1 MARCV
6 NTHASGW
13 NRINKSKDIEMSL
26 IKQLWLAIIFI
37 LVLATG
43 GSFVLSTLSSKN
55 YLEEQLTLK
64 NLDNVTSLA
73 LSMSQMQKDPTT
85 IDLLI
90 SAQFDSGHYRYIGL
104 FDPNGKL
111 ISERVNSNS
120 KTKAPTWFT
129 KLIPIKAQS
138 GAAEVQDG
146 WKQYGSLTLESDS
159 NFAFDKL
166 WDSTIQIALWAS
178 LIGLLACYGGGKIL
192 EKILKPLTEVVNQAK
207 AIGENRFISIAEP
220 KTTEFK
226 AVVNAMNGL
235 SNRIKHT
242 VTEESSRLEKLR
254 YQANFEPITGL
265 MNFEYFI
272 RRVNASISHEETF
285 SSGILIITRL
295 SNLALIDQTL
305 GHQETN
311 ALLKKIGDALDH
323 ECKNHPY
330 LYAAR
335 LTGTDFGIFC
345 NQPLDIDTLGLQIK
359 ELLINLSQTKQ
370 ELLSANFL
378 TVAINVTK
386 SDAAENLVSI
396 LEAAEKFITFVDSVV
411 DKMNIKHRNTLHV
424 INHSDLAQ
432 YRNEDHEKWLK
443 LLTYALD
450 NRRIKLE
457 PYPVVNQHGLLIH
470 NESPVR
476 LQLEPDGKWFCAGE
490 FIGWAT
496 QLNLMSRVDE
506 LVLET
511 ALGKL
516 ATSAES
522 ISINV
527 SASAICNP
535 EFIEKSCKLIKL
547 NISIANRLYF
557 EVPERSAFEYPTE
570 FRHFCS
576 QVKLLGCKVGIEHV
590 GAHISRLGELYDIG
604 LDYIKIDVSII
615 KDIDNSE
622 ANKTLLRGLCMIA
635 HSIGVM
641 AIAEGVKTDDE
652 QATLKQIGIDGMT
665 GPGIQQ
671 FNAGKL

>member
-1 MARCV
+1 MARCI
-6 NTHASGW
+6 NTHAGGW
-13 NRINKSKDIEMSL
+13 NRINESKDIEMSL
-26 IKQLWLAIIFI
+26 KKQLWLAIIFI

-55 YLEEQLTLK
+55 YLEEQLQLK
-64 NLDNVTSLA
+64 NIDNVTSLA

-90 SAQFDSGHYRYIGL
+90 SAQFDSGHYKYIGL
-104 FDPNGKL
+104 FDPNGKM
-111 ISERVNSNS
+111 ISERVNVNT

-138 GAAEVQDG
+138 GAADVQDG
-146 WKQYGSLTLESDS
+146 WKQYGSLTLESDA
-159 NFAFDKL
+159 NFAYDKL

-192 EKILKPLTEVVNQAK
+192 EKILKPLDDVVDQAK

-220 KTTEFK
+220 QTTEFK

-235 SNRIKHT
+235 SNRIKNT
-242 VTEESSRLEKLR
+242 VTEESNRLEELR

-265 MNFEYFI
+265 MNFDYFV

-285 SSGILIITRL
+285 STGILIVTRL
-295 SNLALIDQTL
+295 SNLALVDQSL

-311 ALLKKIGDALDH
+311 ALLRRIGDVLDN
-323 ECKNHPY
+323 ECKNHSY

-359 ELLINLSQTKQ
+359 ELLMNVSQTKQ
-370 ELLSANFL
+370 EFLSANFL

-396 LEAAEKFITFVDSVV
+396 LEAAEKFISFVDSVV
-411 DKMNIKHRNTLHV
+411 DKMNVKHRNTLHV

-432 YRNEDHEKWLK
+432 YRYDDQDKWLK
-443 LLTYALD
+443 LLTSALD

-457 PYPVVNQHGLLIH
+457 PYPVINQYGQLIH

-476 LQLEPDGKWFCAGE
+476 LQLEPNGKWYSAGE
-490 FIGWAT
+490 FITWAT
-496 QLNLMSRVDE
+496 QLNLMGRVDE

-516 ATSAES
+516 ATSSDS
-522 ISINV
+522 IGINI
-527 SASAICNP
+527 SASAFRNP
-535 EFIEKSCKLIKL
+535 EFIEKAFKFIKL
-547 NISIANRLYF
+547 NLSVAHRLYF
-557 EVPERSAFEYPTE
+557 EVPEKSAFEYPTE

-576 QVKLLGCKVGIEHV
+576 QIKPLGCKIGIEHV
-590 GAHISRLGELYDIG
+590 GARISRLGELHDVG

-615 KDIDNSE
+615 KDIDTNE
-622 ANKTLLRGLCMIA
+622 ANKTLLRGLSMIA
-635 HSIGVM
+635 HSIGAL
-641 AIAEGVKTDDE
+641 AIAEGVGTENE
-652 QATLKQIGIDGMT
+652 QAALKQIGIDGMT
-665 GPGIQQ
+665 GPGI
-671 FNAGKL
+671 K

>member
-1 MARCV
+1 
-6 NTHASGW
+6 
-13 NRINKSKDIEMSL
+13 MSL
-26 IKQLWLAIIFI
+26 TKQLWLAIIFI

-55 YLEEQLTLK
+55 YLEEQLQLK
-64 NLDNVTSLA
+64 NIDNVTSLA

-90 SAQFDSGHYRYIGL
+90 SAQFDSGHYLYIGL
-104 FDPNGKL
+104 FDPSGKM
-111 ISERVNSNS
+111 ISERVNANS
-120 KTKAPTWFT
+120 KTKAPAWFT
-129 KLIPIKAQS
+129 KLIPIKAQL

-159 NFAFDKL
+159 NFAYDKL
-166 WDSTIQIALWAS
+166 WDSTIQTALWAS

-192 EKILKPLTEVVNQAK
+192 EKILSPLDDVVNQAK
-207 AIGENRFISIAEP
+207 AIGENRFISIPEP

-226 AVVNAMNGL
+226 ALVNAMNGL
-235 SNRIKHT
+235 SSRIKNI
-242 VTEESSRLEKLR
+242 VTEESSRLEELR

-285 SSGILIITRL
+285 SSGILIVTRL
-295 SNLALIDQTL
+295 SNLAQIDQAL

-311 ALLKKIGDALDH
+311 VLLRKIGDALNN
-323 ECKNHPY
+323 ECKNHSY

-335 LTGTDFGIFC
+335 LTGTDFSIFC
-345 NQPLDIDTLGLQIK
+345 NQPLDTDTLGLQIK
-359 ELLINLSQTKQ
+359 ELLINVSQTRQ
-370 ELLSANFL
+370 ESLSANFL

-386 SDAAENLVSI
+386 LDAAENLASI
-396 LEAAEKFITFVDSVV
+396 LEEAEKFISFVDSVV
-411 DKMNIKHRNTLHV
+411 DKMNVKHRNTLHV
-424 INHSDLAQ
+424 INHSDLVQ
-432 YRNEDHEKWLK
+432 YRNDDQEKWMK
-443 LLTYALD
+443 LLTSALD

-457 PYPVVNQHGLLIH
+457 PYPVIHQNGQLIH
-470 NESPVR
+470 NECPVR
-476 LQLEPDGKWFCAGE
+476 LQLEPNGKWHCAGE

-496 QLNLMSRVDE
+496 QLNLMIRVDE

-511 ALGKL
+511 ALDKL

-522 ISINV
+522 IGINL

-535 EFIEKSCKLIKL
+535 EFIEKSRKLIKL
-547 NISIANRLYF
+547 NVSVANRLCF
-557 EVPERSAFEYPTE
+557 EVPEESAFEHLAE
-570 FRHFCS
+570 FRDFCR
-576 QVKLLGCKVGIEHV
+576 QIKPLGCKIGIEHV
-590 GAHISRLGELYDIG
+590 GTRISRLGELHDVG

-615 KDIDNSE
+615 KDIDSSE

-641 AIAEGVKTDDE
+641 AIAEGVQTVDE
-652 QATLKQIGIDGMT
+652 QVTLIKIGIDGMT
-665 GPGIQQ
+665 GPGIHITE
-671 FNAGKL
+671 KH

>member
-1 MARCV
+1 
-6 NTHASGW
+6 
-13 NRINKSKDIEMSL
+13 MSL

-37 LVLATG
+37 LILATG

-55 YLEEQLTLK
+55 YLEEELQVK
-64 NLDNVTSLA
+64 NVDNVTSLA

-90 SAQFDSGHYRYIGL
+90 SAQFDSGHYKYIGL
-104 FDPNGKL
+104 FDPNGKM
-111 ISERVNSNS
+111 ISERVNINS
-120 KTKAPTWFT
+120 HTKAPTWFT
-129 KLIPIKAQS
+129 KLVPIKTQA
-138 GAAEVQDG
+138 GVAEVQDG
-146 WKQYGSLTLESDS
+146 WKQYGSITLESDA
-159 NFAFDKL
+159 NFAYDKL
-166 WDSTIQIALWAS
+166 WDATIQIGLWAS

-192 EKILKPLTEVVNQAK
+192 EKILKPLDEVVDQAM

-226 AVVNAMNGL
+226 AVVNAMNSL
-235 SNRIKHT
+235 SKRIKNT
-242 VTEESSRLEKLR
+242 VTEESARLEELR

-265 MNFEYFI
+265 MNFDYFI

-285 SSGILIITRL
+285 SSGILIVTRL
-295 SNLALIDQTL
+295 SNLALLDQTL

-311 ALLKKIGDALDH
+311 ALLRKIGGALDNL
-323 ECKNHPY
+323 CKNHSY

-335 LTGTDFGIFC
+335 LTGADFGIFC

-359 ELLINLSQTKQ
+359 EILTNVGKTKQ
-370 ELLSANFL
+370 EPLCASFL

-386 SDAAENLVSI
+386 SDTSENLVSI
-396 LEAAEKFITFVDSVV
+396 LEAAEKFISFVDGVV
-411 DKMNIKHRNTLHV
+411 DKMNVKHRNTLHV

-432 YRNEDHEKWLK
+432 YRNENQEKWLK
-443 LLTYALD
+443 LLTSALD

-457 PYPVVNQHGLLIH
+457 PYPVINQNGQLIH

-476 LQLEPDGKWFCAGE
+476 LQLEPNGKWYCAGE

-522 ISINV
+522 IGINL

-535 EFIEKSCKLIKL
+535 EFIESTCKLIKL
-547 NISIANRLYF
+547 NLSVANRLCF
-557 EVPERSAFEYPTE
+557 ELPEKSAFEHLTE
-570 FRHFCS
+570 FRNFCRQLKS
-576 QVKLLGCKVGIEHV
+576 LGCKVGVEHV
-590 GAHISRLGELYDIG
+590 GAYISRLGELHDVG

-615 KDIDNSE
+615 KDIDSNE

-635 HSIGVM
+635 RSIGVM
-641 AIAEGVKTDDE
+641 AIAEGVQTDNE
-652 QATLKQIGIDGMT
+652 QATLKQIGLDGMT
-665 GPGIQQ
+665 GPGI
-671 FNAGKL
+671 KVH

>member
-1 MARCV
+1 
-6 NTHASGW
+6 
-13 NRINKSKDIEMSL
+13 MSL

-55 YLEEQLTLK
+55 YLEEQLQLK

-73 LSMSQMQKDPTT
+73 LSISQMQKDPTT

-90 SAQFDSGHYRYIGL
+90 SAQFDAGHYRYIGL
-104 FDPNGKL
+104 FDPSGKM
-111 ISERVNSNS
+111 ISERVNANS
-120 KTKAPTWFT
+120 KTKAPMWFT
-129 KLIPIKAQS
+129 KLIPIKAQA
-138 GAAEVQDG
+138 GVAEVQDS
-146 WKQYGSLTLESDS
+146 WKQFGSITLESDA
-159 NFAFDKL
+159 NFAYDKL

-192 EKILKPLTEVVNQAK
+192 EKILSPLDDVVNQAK

-235 SNRIKHT
+235 SNRIKNT
-242 VTEESSRLEKLR
+242 VTEESSRLEELR

-265 MNFEYFI
+265 MNFDYFI

-295 SNLALIDQTL
+295 ANLALIDHTL

-311 ALLKKIGDALDH
+311 ALLKKVGDALDN
-323 ECKNHPY
+323 ECKNQPH

-345 NQPLDIDTLGLQIK
+345 TRPLDIDALGLKIK
-359 ELLINLSQTKQ
+359 ELLINLSQTQQ

-386 SDAAENLVSI
+386 SDTAENIVSI
-396 LEAAEKFITFVDSVV
+396 LEAAEEFISFIGSIVDTA
-411 DKMNIKHRNTLHV
+411 NTNHRNTLHI
-424 INHSDLAQ
+424 INHNDLMQ
-432 YRNEDHEKWLK
+432 YQQNDLGNWQI
-443 LLTYALD
+443 LLTSALD

-457 PYPVVNQHGLLIH
+457 PYPVINQKGQLIH

-476 LQLEPDGKWFCAGE
+476 LQLEPNGKWYSAGE
-490 FIGWAT
+490 FITWAT

-516 ATSAES
+516 AIGTES
-522 ISINV
+522 IGLNL
-527 SASAICNP
+527 SASSICKP
-535 EFIEKSCKLIKL
+535 EFIEKTCKLIKL
-547 NISIANRLYF
+547 NISVANRLYF
-557 EVPERSAFEYPTE
+557 EVPEKSAFEYSTE
-570 FRHFCS
+570 FRHFCN
-576 QVKLLGCKVGIEHV
+576 QVKPLGCKVGIEHV
-590 GAHISRLGELYDIG
+590 GTQISRLGELHDVG

-615 KDIDNSE
+615 KNIDSNE
-622 ANKTLLRGLCMIA
+622 DNKTLLRGLCMIA

-641 AIAEGVKTDDE
+641 AIAEGVQTIEE
-652 QATLKQIGIDGMT
+652 QMTLKQIGVDGMT
-665 GPGIQQ
+665 GPGIHIS
-671 FNAGKL
+671 